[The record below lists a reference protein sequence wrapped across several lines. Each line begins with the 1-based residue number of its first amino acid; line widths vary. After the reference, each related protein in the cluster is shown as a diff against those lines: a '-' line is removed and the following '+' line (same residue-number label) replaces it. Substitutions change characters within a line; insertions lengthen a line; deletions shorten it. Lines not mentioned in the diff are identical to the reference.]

1 MEILNKLTNL
11 KSTYLRMFL
20 RKLKSFN
27 KSRYSRNRQYYRTGV
42 YMCLWLNII
51 LVFGLYYMFYR
62 FSFNF
67 NYVYIIWSFFV
78 FFVFFVFF
86 LRSASTGSIPRYISV
101 AVAASI
107 GALELSTFFVERI
120 LLTAALLRKAY
131 LDFLTINSIRAV
143 AVVW

>member
-42 YMCLWLNII
+42 YMCLWLNIV
-51 LVFGLYYMFYR
+51 LVFGLYYIFYR

-67 NYVYIIWSFFV
+67 NYVYVVWSFFI
-78 FFVFFVFF
+78 FFIFF
-86 LRSASTGSIPRYISV
+86 LRGAATGSIPRYISI
-101 AVAASI
+101 AVAISI
-107 GALELSTFFVERI
+107 AVLETSTFIAERI
-120 LLTAALLRKAY
+120 LLILTLLRKAY
-131 LDFLTINSIRAV
+131 LDFLTINSIRA
-143 AVVW
+143 AIVVWQ